1 MSFGP
6 YRVYWVLTI
15 RKGGERGEFGPFDL
29 NEATKALQMALRSGK
44 YVSGVLQE
52 RKNG

>member
-6 YRVYWVLTI
+6 YRVVLGADHPEGWGA
-15 RKGGERGEFGPFDL
+15 RRVRAFDL